1 MALDQSALTDLLDAL
16 RSGGDLASCARPC
29 SWCYKPLVARQKD
42 VLALI
47 DLEATERIG
56 PQRPGRGF
64 VGLVA
69 PHPEG
74 MEPIAPLVR
83 WRRVL
88 LVGVGIDQGGVEVQR
103 EARRRPARR
112 PTPGHRRR
120 PGRRGAGE
128 STEVTPPPPARRWH
142 ARPRG
147 RTAPLVA
154 QYASWDRQSAPTAMA
169 TPRWVS
175 TTPGS

>member
-16 RSGGDLASCARPC
+16 RSGGDLDFMSEAVQ
-29 SWCYKPLVARQKD
+29 LVLQ
-42 VLALI
+42 ALI

-56 PQRPGRGF
+56 PQHPGRGF

-120 PGRRGAGE
+120 PRAACE
-128 STEVTPPPPARRWH
+128 STDVTPPPPARRWH

-154 QYASWDRQSAPTAMA
+154 QYASWDRHSAPSAMA
-169 TPRWVS
+169 TPKWVS